1 MDINVLKRVCVY
13 VCHLLY
19 IFSFWIEDE
28 RIGLWLFKHSV
39 IFSFARLF
47 MENSLFFAINQFLED
62 LFARVSIYLL
72 EKKKPQICVYVL
84 GVNCIS
90 SCIQSIVGISIDQKY
105 LYTHNVFIARINRH
119 NKMQYESYHVND

>member
-1 MDINVLKRVCVY
+1 MDINVLKYVY

-72 EKKKPQICVYVL
+72 EKKKTSKMCV
-84 GVNCIS
+84 CIE
-90 SCIQSIVGISIDQKY
+90 C
-105 LYTHNVFIARINRH
+105 
-119 NKMQYESYHVND
+119 